1 MNLGLAI
8 SSKIWDNYIM
18 TIKKNQLEISDFFGQ
33 NLSQGNFALAQRI
46 LRIRDQAESIHEV
59 ATNRVNED
67 GEFAKLFAESI
78 TEWVGE
84 ILTDANATLN
94 AHLDTNSKEK

>member
-1 MNLGLAI
+1 MQP
-8 SSKIWDNYIM
+8 
-18 TIKKNQLEISDFFGQ
+18 KKQKLSISDFFGQ

-46 LRIRDQAESIHEV
+46 LRIRDQAESIHAV

-84 ILTDANATLN
+84 ILTDANETLN
-94 AHLDTNSKEK
+94 AHLDANGKGE